1 MRVNRPQQQGV
12 DREAINRISYW
23 TWRKCHIATGKALA
37 ANLGFVRWPDYLD
50 FYILA
55 STALT
60 AVSFFVLKAVVPK
73 GKSYSEVPK
82 AERTRF
88 MTVVAFAMILS
99 LVATMGMIFVGMGL
113 QRATE

>member
-1 MRVNRPQQQGV
+1 
-12 DREAINRISYW
+12 
-23 TWRKCHIATGKALA
+23 
-37 ANLGFVRWPDYLD
+37 
-50 FYILA
+50 
-55 STALT
+55 
-60 AVSFFVLKAVVPK
+60 VLKAVLPK